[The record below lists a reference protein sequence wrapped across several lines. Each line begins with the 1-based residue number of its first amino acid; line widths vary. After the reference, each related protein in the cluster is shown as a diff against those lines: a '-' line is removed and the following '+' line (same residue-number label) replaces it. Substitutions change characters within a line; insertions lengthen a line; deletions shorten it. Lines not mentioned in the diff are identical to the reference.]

1 MKSAYEL
8 AMERLNKTTPTVKL
22 TEAQKRKIAELDS
35 KCQAKVA
42 EREIGL
48 KAEIAKAAQNGDFE
62 AVEKLEQQL
71 VHERK
76 AIQAEFEEKKESV
89 RQSAGRK

>member
-8 AMERLNKTTPTVKL
+8 AMERLNKTTPTVKI
-22 TEAQKRKIAELDS
+22 TDAQKRKIADLDS

-48 KAEIAKAAQNGDFE
+48 KAEMAKAAQSGDFE

-76 AIQAEFEEKKESV
+76 TIQAEFEEKKEAA
-89 RQSAGRK
+89 RKSAGKK